1 MPGVDNCAQAIS
13 EYAQERRAQ
22 LDDGTST
29 EEFLTFT
36 DATAAHL
43 ARLDPDP
50 GRITFFGDE
59 SGLL

>member
-36 DATAAHL
+36 AAHL
-43 ARLDPDP
+43 ARLDSYP